1 MLGVVFIDSFAE
13 SWRCTQA
20 QPITAFC
27 PCCLASTG
35 TGCMRRPRAR
45 RRRSRRS
52 RTVRGRSSEPSSD
65 PDPSSPRSHPRRF
78 LNNRRRA

>member
-35 TGCMRRPRAR
+35 TGCMRRPQSPPQALPPLTNRKGAQA
-45 RRRSRRS
+45 SRRPTPTPVVLAHTRVAS
-52 RTVRGRSSEPSSD
+52 
-65 PDPSSPRSHPRRF
+65 
-78 LNNRRRA
+78 